1 MVTDMRLDQSKVN
14 FKNNKALSITS
25 VGILSTLFTGIAHA
39 DLESGKQWL
48 STQENMPT
56 SGVAN
61 NLQTKQA
68 VAQSLKLLQSQT
80 SVNDLT
86 TLLDKESSTE
96 GLVRLSLLAH
106 TQDETLHPAW
116 QKLINN
122 QNADGGFGHLEDWQS
137 NPLDTAFVLIAL
149 SETSYLTNLD
159 ANSRQEWQ
167 NRVNKALNYLATQQH
182 SDGAYRVSHL
192 DALYTNSYVL
202 SALTPYLK
210 NQGQYI
216 PTAQKLVVYLESK
229 QTAPATWTGR
239 ANNKGLFLDALV
251 AESLYPYQ
259 DSSNVDTFRTRFK
272 NRVLTLQNSDGSWQ
286 GDAYVT
292 ALVLRSLNKLSQTV
306 VNPITSAISL
316 SVIDT
321 ETALPLS
328 GAILT
333 ANASSS
339 PQPINISSDSSGNLV
354 INDVEP
360 GDYVFTLRKDGYASV
375 QFNLRLRKGEQ
386 VNLGQVKLSRA
397 ATVSNG
403 QIQGVVTSKALGS
416 PIAGATV
423 AVVLVGADGKKLD
436 GFAPIVTTT
445 NNEGAYQIVLTKEQQ
460 QASQGRFGIDVR
472 TSGYA
477 PVQGSGTATAGGV
490 TLFSPQLI
498 DQSQSQAILRAKVVD
513 ATGQPLSG
521 VVFSNTS
528 SNKSVISDASGSIT
542 VNGLDS
548 GAQVWTLN
556 KEGYQGVSFSF
567 VVEGANTY
575 DVGVVTLNTVQLT
588 DPNDPNSEPVAPS
601 TGTFLI
607 APTDAVSKQKLQGF
621 KVIAEKISENT
632 GAVVQTQ
639 SFVPNQEQ
647 SMASE
652 LSVELQTG
660 KWRITVSHPAYK
672 SSVQTLNL
680 STDEQI
686 TVAPAL
692 ALNPYALSGSIV
704 DSQTNKPIANAPV
717 AVFDNDTERTL
728 YTGKSDGNG
737 NFTIPSNLS
746 ASNVRIEI
754 DPALY
759 LPTTRYISRQ
769 AESETNVTLGEIRL
783 RPKSAEVVLPDL
795 TVASIESSDLT
806 TDQQR
811 LTTTGTLK
819 ATVDNK
825 GNADLLST
833 EVGLTAF
840 IDTNKNRKLDD
851 DEQIVSRST
860 EILSLEQGATIDV
873 SLPINGKLDFRD
885 APIAVMVDSE
895 QQVAERD
902 EDNNVR
908 LTSDGVE
915 IKPPVG
921 TLDVEEVWHYGK
933 GQTSGDVEFISP
945 PVAAPLTDS
954 NFNNEIDSNDIASII
969 AVSING
975 RVVALNG
982 ETGIEEWYFKIPSLS
997 FTGYSQYYL
1006 SPAIADIDQDGLPEI
1021 LILGNNLVYVL
1032 SNDGSLE
1039 ETIAL
1044 PGINNSNW
1052 RQPSVLNID
1061 DINGDG
1067 YPELLINKAIYDFK
1081 DKTIKTIQDN
1091 IILAADLE
1099 NSGYK
1104 NIVTNQGIYSHQGV
1118 LIHSFPASISFASVG
1133 KVNDEPVI
1141 FGSNSGKLIAYNKMG
1156 ETVFNQ
1162 TVGCGGNLGAP
1173 TLADFDGDK
1182 IVDIAVAG
1190 RCSYSVFRSD
1200 GSLLWSK
1207 SIQDYSSSVTGSTV
1221 FDFNNDGLSEVI
1233 YADEQNLRVYNSNN
1247 GNEII
1252 KIPNTNGTAYEYPIV
1267 IDANADTHADIIVT
1281 ANSYVSSGSRD
1292 RGIRM
1297 FSSLNKDWANTR
1309 NIWNQYNYRITNIND
1324 DLSVP
1329 KNEPNSWEVHNTY
1342 RANLIPGVNVTAA
1355 SDLTA
1360 SYIQIDDRGKSAPSH
1375 FTARIGNAGGKSV
1388 AKGTPVSFYRLP
1400 KNADN
1405 TQAEL
1410 IGKVTLSDTLAGG
1423 DYTDLSIDY
1432 APVNGSLADFG
1443 ELIVVANDAG
1453 AGIDSATGIPNPT
1466 DPTDPV
1472 NNQGVVQEYTRS
1484 NNFARIAVTGDF
1496 TAFSLAGSV
1505 DKTAYT
1511 ANDTVTIT
1519 ASPTNL
1525 GSFPTS
1531 PSVRVSIMDSAGNI
1545 VQRFAE
1551 SSVDLSVALTD
1562 IGNPPVN
1569 SANVLN
1575 TWQTGQT
1582 ATGNYSAHIE
1592 LIYQDKIVAE
1602 LNRDFAIVADGELS
1616 AQTNS
1621 HLYVNKTQYLPT
1633 DLVQIHSR
1641 LINTAS
1647 NAMANKR
1654 NVSLVVADPSG
1665 KTIWTQSYSYD
1676 ELAPNA
1682 VRDQY
1687 FNVPLSKAMIGNYSV
1702 TSTVTAT
1709 DGSQAEQTLTQSFK
1723 VLSAA
1728 QSGFGV
1734 AGTLAG
1740 TLAGTS
1746 EVNVGDTVNWQWSV
1760 NNESREKLNNLPL
1773 AIALYK
1779 GDSAEPFRTLTL
1791 PTASLDA
1798 TGMLSGIAPWVSS
1811 GVNGERITAVLL
1823 ATFAQ
1828 GQKGLAQSQVV
1839 LSEPPI
1845 SVTIDDEQQ
1854 LDDTLL
1860 VYYSCAPG
1868 WHTAIHNF
1876 SLGVFENECFDQ
1888 RASVLARYL
1897 DRIHVPYKLVK
1908 RPELFAH
1915 EMQSGKYAQYWLLGA
1930 IEQLRPHTRKELT
1943 ELAHS
1948 GDNLLID
1955 SGMNSWLNQNLYPLA
1970 GATHK
1975 GRLLLNTD
1983 MLTLVDQFVVN
1994 PDDIQ
1999 VANTALNITNRSR
2012 AGHPFVGSWA
2022 QWLAPIDPNKTEIW
2036 ATINGQPKRVTRW
2049 AQRREHDQDY
2059 PAILSQRYGNGKPV
2073 ATSFDVIGSLDLAT
2087 SAHLPPYP
2095 DSKSNTNAQELHWD
2109 TILTQLLQPRRQS
2122 PKLDYVP
2129 QEVVRTP
2136 IQFANTGSKD
2146 RKVFVKVDLPSGSQ
2160 WLGYNGGTDNIT
2172 KNDDTVNYQITVKAG
2187 QTINDVLSLRLPTTS
2202 GTHPLRVTVS
2212 DVTSGTQNAPEL
2224 EQMQMRYL
2232 VRDID
2237 ARVHLIN
2244 NTIQSWNVL
2253 GTNGFHKLNAK
2264 TKIGLIHTHRKT
2276 GVRQLA
2282 VYEAANLATVISLMQ
2297 EKDNSKELEQLR
2309 YEIDELLRALQ
2320 IDWYMDRD
2328 GYIPLL

>member
-1 MVTDMRLDQSKVN
+1 MRLDQSKVN

-39 DLESGKQWL
+39 DLESGKAWL

-56 SGVAN
+56 SSVAN

-80 SVNDLT
+80 SVSDLT

-106 TQDETLHPAW
+106 TQDEILHPAW

-122 QNADGGFGHLEDWQS
+122 QNADGGFGHIEDWQS
-137 NPLDTAFVLIAL
+137 NSLDTAFVLIAL

-159 ANSRQEWQ
+159 VNSRLEWQ
-167 NRVNKALNYLATQQH
+167 SRVDKALKYLATQQNP
-182 SDGAYRVSHL
+182 DGAYRVSHL
-192 DALYTNSYVL
+192 DELYTSSYVL

-216 PTAQKLVVYLESK
+216 PIAQKLVVYLNSK
-229 QTAPATWTGR
+229 QSAPATWSGQ

-292 ALVLRSLNKLSQTV
+292 ALVLRSLDKLSQTV

-328 GAILT
+328 GVVLT
-333 ANASSS
+333 AKNSSS
-339 PQPINISSDSSGNLV
+339 PQPINISSDSSGNLI

-360 GDYVFTLRKDGYASV
+360 GNYVFTLKKDGYASV

-386 VNLGQVKLSRA
+386 INLGQVKLSRA
-397 ATVSNG
+397 AAVSNG
-403 QIQGVVTSKALGS
+403 QIQGVVTSKVLGS

-513 ATGQPLSG
+513 ATGQPLSS
-521 VVFSNTS
+521 VLFNNRS
-528 SNKSVISDASGSIT
+528 SNKSVTSDASGSIT

-556 KEGYQGVSFSF
+556 KEGYQGISFSF

-575 DVGVVTLNTVQLT
+575 DVGVITLNTVQLT
-588 DPNDPNSEPVAPS
+588 DPNDPNSEPVTAS

-621 KVIAEKISENT
+621 KVIAEKINENT

-647 SMASE
+647 SAASE

-717 AVFDNDTERTL
+717 AVFDNDTERNL

-795 TVASIESSDLT
+795 TVASLDSSDLT

-811 LTTTGTLK
+811 LTKTGTLK
-819 ATVDNK
+819 ATIENR

-840 IDTNKNRKLDD
+840 IDDNKNRKFDD
-851 DEQIVSRST
+851 DEQIVGRSIET
-860 EILSLEQGATIDV
+860 LDLGQGANIQVNLT
-873 SLPINGKLDFRD
+873 INGKVDFRD
-885 APIAVMVDSE
+885 APIAVMIDSE
-895 QQVAERD
+895 SQIAERD

-915 IKPPVG
+915 IKPPQG
-921 TLDVEEVWHYGK
+921 TMETEITWSGGYGND
-933 GQTSGDVEFISP
+933 SGAI
-945 PVAAPLTDS
+945 AAPLEDTNGDGIIGQGDVSSILVYRSGKYNILDGKTGVFKFSVQGAGSQELAAIGDVDVDGLPDIVVTAGDGIRVYS
-954 NFNNEIDSNDIASII
+954 NTGELKKTLPARLNPSGWSNAAYHPII
-969 AVSING
+969 AD
-975 RVVALNG
+975 L
-982 ETGIEEWYFKIPSLS
+982 
-997 FTGYSQYYL
+997 
-1006 SPAIADIDQDGLPEI
+1006 DQDGIPEI
-1021 LILGNNLVYVL
+1021 IQNNKIFTYADGLIK
-1032 SNDGSLE
+1032 DSL
-1039 ETIAL
+1039 
-1044 PGINNSNW
+1044 
-1052 RQPSVLNID
+1052 PSGESQATA

-1067 YPELLINKAIYDFK
+1067 ILDIIGLSGVSDSQGNELYKYKDINNRNITLKFVAIGDVLGSKTPQIVAIYSNYVMIIDAK
-1081 DKTIKTIQDN
+1081 TGKTIGQYT
-1091 IILAADLE
+1091 A
-1099 NSGYK
+1099 
-1104 NIVTNQGIYSHQGV
+1104 
-1118 LIHSFPASISFASVG
+1118 PASDGGS
-1133 KVNDEPVI
+1133 PVI
-1141 FGSNSGKLIAYNKMG
+1141 
-1156 ETVFNQ
+1156 
-1162 TVGCGGNLGAP
+1162 
-1173 TLADFDGDK
+1173 ADFDGDG
-1182 IVDIAVAG
+1182 ISDIGLARTYNYVAMRG
-1190 RCSYSVFRSD
+1190 D
-1200 GSLLWSK
+1200 GSVIWNTAIS
-1207 SIQDYSSSVTGSTV
+1207 DSSGGTGSTV
-1221 FDFNNDGLSEVI
+1221 FDFDNDGKTEAVHFDERYLRI
-1233 YADEQNLRVYNSNN
+1233 YDAATGVER
-1247 GNEII
+1247 I
-1252 KIPNTNGTAYEYPIV
+1252 KIPNNTATAHEYPIV
-1267 IDANADTHADIIVT
+1267 GDFDADGHADILIT
-1281 ANSYVSSGSRD
+1281 STGNGTRMISSK
-1292 RGIRM
+1292 
-1297 FSSLNKDWANTR
+1297 NKDWANTR
-1309 NIWNQYNYRITNIND
+1309 NIWNQYSYHVTNIND

-1360 SYIQIDDRGKSAPSH
+1360 SYIQIDDRGTSAPSR

-1410 IGKVTLSDTLAGG
+1410 IGKVTLTDTLAGG
-1423 DYTDLSIDY
+1423 DYVDLSVNY
-1432 APVNGSLADFG
+1432 TPANGSLADFD

-1466 DPTDPV
+1466 DPTNPV

-1484 NNFARIAVTGDF
+1484 NNIARIAVTGSF
-1496 TAFSLAGSV
+1496 AAFSLAGSV
-1505 DKTAYT
+1505 DKTSYT

-1525 GSFPTS
+1525 GSFPTA
-1531 PSVRVSIMDSAGNI
+1531 PSVRVSIIDSAGNTI
-1545 VQRFAE
+1545 QQFVD
-1551 SSVDLSVALTD
+1551 STVDLSVALTN

-1582 ATGNYSAHIE
+1582 PTGQYTAHIE
-1592 LIYQDKIVAE
+1592 LVYQDKVIAE
-1602 LNRDFAIVADGELS
+1602 LDRAFAIIKDGELS

-1621 HLYVNKTQYLPT
+1621 QLYVDKTQYLPT

-1647 NAMANKR
+1647 NAMAGQR

-1682 VRDQY
+1682 IRDQY

-1702 TSTVTAT
+1702 TSTVMAT
-1709 DGSQAEQTLTQSFK
+1709 DGSQAEQTLTQSFN

-1734 AGTLAG
+1734 AGTL
-1740 TLAGTS
+1740 TGTS

-1760 NNESREKLNNLPL
+1760 DNESREKLNNLPL
-1773 AIALYK
+1773 SIALYR
-1779 GDSAEPFRTLTL
+1779 GDSSEPFKILTL
-1791 PTASLDA
+1791 PVASIDA
-1798 TGMLSGIAPWVSS
+1798 NGTLSGISPWVSS

-1828 GQKGLAQSQVV
+1828 GQKGLAQSQVI

-1868 WHTAIHNF
+1868 WHTAINNF

-1888 RASVLARYL
+1888 RAAVLERYL
-1897 DRIHVPYKLVK
+1897 DRINVPYKLVK
-1908 RPELFAH
+1908 RPEQFAH
-1915 EMQSGKYAQYWLLGA
+1915 EMQSGIYAQYWLLGA

-1943 ELAHS
+1943 ELTYS

-1970 GATHK
+1970 GATHE
-1975 GRLLLNTD
+1975 GRLLLNND
-1983 MLTLVDQFVVN
+1983 MLALVDQFVIPSN
-1994 PDDIQ
+1994 DPQI
-1999 VANTALNITNRSR
+1999 ANASLNITNRSR
-2012 AGHPFVGSWA
+2012 AGNPFVASWV
-2022 QWLAPIDPNKTEIW
+2022 QWLAPIDLNKTEIW
-2036 ATINGQPKRVTRW
+2036 ATIKGQPKRVTEW
-2049 AQRREHDQDY
+2049 AQRREHDKDY

-2073 ATSFDVIGSLDLAT
+2073 ATSFDVISSLDLAT
-2087 SAHLPPYP
+2087 SANLLPYP
-2095 DSKSNTNAQELHWD
+2095 DSTSNTNAQELHWD
-2109 TILTQLLQPRRQS
+2109 NILTQTLLSRRQN

-2129 QEVVRTP
+2129 SEVVRTP
-2136 IQFANTGSKD
+2136 IKLANTGSKE
-2146 RKVFVKVDLPSGSQ
+2146 RKIFVKVDLPSGSQ
-2160 WLGYNGGTDNIT
+2160 WLGYNGGTDNVT
-2172 KNDDTVNYQITVKAG
+2172 KNDDTINYQITVKAG
-2187 QTINDVLSLRLPTTS
+2187 QTINDVLTLRLPAAS

-2212 DVTSGTQNAPEL
+2212 DVTSGAQNAPEL
-2224 EQMQMRYL
+2224 EQIQVRYL

-2237 ARVHLIN
+2237 ARINLIN

-2253 GTNGFHKLNAK
+2253 ETNGFHKLNAK
-2264 TKIGLIHTHRKT
+2264 TKMSLIYTHRKT

-2282 VYEAANLATVISLMQ
+2282 VYEAANLATVISIMQ

-2320 IDWYMDRD
+2320 IDWYMERD